1 MAIIEDSNTQIQNEI
16 KRLKSSGLQE
26 EIIEGGITIASEI
39 LFLDAD
45 QVVLILSTLFRLLS
59 AINSGRYTYFL
70 ILLLFQS
77 NRKNFLRSIE
87 W

>member
-87 W
+87 